1 MSFAIKHG
9 LFKLSIIDHHAILGV
24 SLDADPKQIRL
35 RYLKIAQQLH
45 PDTYKADP
53 AKKQLAGQ
61 ILSKLVNPA
70 YEELSRKNSFAEHQ
84 LVLTQ
89 IGKRLAENKDKITTE
104 NSSVQELLT
113 SGDRLE
119 LVYPSLLKN
128 LIAAQYQSLEQAM
141 NKVGRISELNMVYL
155 MLKCDKAIAFDREIN
170 RKNQLSPRKS
180 ATVSKPTVSQA
191 YQTQVQPSKVQSSP
205 VTTKTESEEP
215 TPQSRVASFVGRAHQ
230 YIVKGDYDQAI
241 TELRDALKI
250 DPNNSTTHAL
260 MGSAYLRKKQLT
272 MAKVHIDKAYQAN
285 PNDPR
290 TIESKKELEK
300 MTKIVNKSK
309 TSSPN
314 STSKP
319 ENKSGNSGFFSGF
332 FGAKKK

>member
-9 LFKLSIIDHHAILGV
+9 LFKLNIIDHHAILGV

-35 RYLKIAQQLH
+35 GYLKIAQQLH

-53 AKKQLAGQ
+53 AKKHLAGQ

-70 YEELSRKNSFAEHQ
+70 YEELSRKNAFAVHQ

-104 NSSVQELLT
+104 NPLVQKLLT

-128 LIAAQYQSLEQAM
+128 LIADQYQSLEQAA
-141 NKVGRISELNMVYL
+141 NKVGKISELNMVYL
-155 MLKCDKAIAFDREIN
+155 MLKGDLEIN
-170 RKNQLSPRKS
+170 RKTQLSVRKS
-180 ATVSKPTVSQA
+180 AGTVSEPTVSQA
-191 YQTQVQPSKVQSSP
+191 HQTQVQPSKVSSSP
-205 VTTKTESEEP
+205 VTKTESEEP
-215 TPQSRVASFVGRAHQ
+215 TPQSRVDSFVGRAYQ
-230 YIVKGDYDQAI
+230 YIAKGDYDQAI

-285 PNDPR
+285 PHDPR
-290 TIESKKELEK
+290 IVESKKELEK

-309 TSSPN
+309 TSN
-314 STSKP
+314 STAKP
-319 ENKSGNSGFFSGF
+319 ESKSGNSGFFSGF